1 MNLLVVGGAGYIGS
15 HMVKLLASLS
25 HEVTVYDN
33 LSGGYRDAVV
43 DGKLVEGDL
52 ADRHSIEQLFDAE
65 RFDAVMHFASFIDV
79 GESVRDPA
87 RYYRNNFTH
96 TQNLLDA
103 MVSHGIEHLVFSSS
117 AAVFGEP
124 EYSPIDDYHPKRPI
138 NPYGKSKLMVEQM
151 LEDYD
156 KAYGLKSVALRYFN
170 AAGADVDGELGER
183 HDPETH
189 LVPLVL
195 QAASGRR
202 ESISIFGNDYQTA
215 DGTCV
220 RDYIHVQDLCDAHIL
235 ALDYLRASGASA
247 QFNLGNGQGFSVKQ
261 VIDCAS
267 EVTGMSIRTK
277 IEQRRPGDPAV
288 LVADASRARS
298 ELGWQPDLSSLE
310 RVIGTAWQWEQSF
323 FNSVKMVQK

>member
-1 MNLLVVGGAGYIGS
+1 
-15 HMVKLLASLS
+15 MVKLLASLS